1 MIVGEN
7 LMRRSVIGELFSTR
21 LSVVSVLSALFLSLR
36 LEW

>member
-21 LSVVSVLSALFLSLR
+21 LSVVSVLSALFSSLR